1 MNSRL
6 CKNWLESYLEFTKKS
21 EPPILYK
28 TWTAISVIAAC
39 MRRKCRLK
47 WGTLDIYPNLYIV
60 LVGPPGRCRKGTAM
74 TQGEGFL
81 RELGIKL
88 SSSSITREALIHQLK
103 MSSDTNIDPNGKMYL
118 HSSLTIFSK
127 ELTVFLG
134 YNNLQLMADLTDW
147 FDCGDT
153 WEYRT
158 KNMGTDD
165 ITGVWVNL
173 IGATTPDLLNSTL
186 PKDAIGG
193 GLTSRMIF
201 VYEQDKHHTE
211 VAPFLNQREL
221 KLANDL
227 LVDLEKIAM
236 LQGDFTATAEYI
248 ERFST
253 WYAEADNSPPPFD
266 DYRFAPYFERKPTH
280 LWKLSMILNAARTSS
295 MCLEAVD
302 FDNALDLLERT
313 ERKMPYTFSGYGKN
327 KDADTL
333 NRVMTIIGS
342 KKKVSMAE
350 IQQKTYLDADARTL
364 DVIVRTLIEME
375 YAYPIQE
382 GGQAYLAF
390 NENYKKGR
398 Q

>member
-6 CKNWLESYLEFTKKS
+6 CRNWLESYLEYTKKS

-28 TWTAISVIAAC
+28 IWTAISVIAAC
-39 MRRKCRLK
+39 MRRKTRLK
-47 WGTLDIYPNLYIV
+47 WGTIDIYPNLYIV

-74 TQGEGFL
+74 SQGEGFL

-103 MSSDTNIDPNGKMYL
+103 TSSDTHVDANGKMYL

-134 YNNLQLMADLTDW
+134 YNNQQLMADLTDW

-201 VYEQDKHHTE
+201 IYEQDKDHTE
-211 VAPFLNQREL
+211 IAPFLSQKEHQ
-221 KLANDL
+221 LANDL
-227 LVDLEKIAM
+227 LIDLEKIAM
-236 LQGDFTATAEYI
+236 LQGDFTATEEYI
-248 ERFST
+248 ERFSS
-253 WYAEADNSPPPFD
+253 WYAVADSTPPPFD

-280 LWKLSMILNAARTSS
+280 LWKLSMIMNAARTNS
-295 MCLEAVD
+295 MCLAACD
-302 FDNALDLLERT
+302 FDAALKLLEKT
-313 ERKMPYTFSGYGKN
+313 EVKMRYTFSGYGKN
-327 KDADTL
+327 RDADTL
-333 NRVMTIIGS
+333 TRVMTIIGNRKEIS
-342 KKKVSMAE
+342 VAE
-350 IQQKTYLDADARTL
+350 LQRITYLDADARTL
-364 DVIVRTLIEME
+364 SGIVQTLIDMNFII
-375 YAYPIQE
+375 PKQE
-382 GGQAYLAF
+382 GSQSLLVY
-390 NENYKKGR
+390 NKNYK

>member
-6 CKNWLESYLEFTKKS
+6 CSNWLESYLEYTRKS

-28 TWTAISVIAAC
+28 IWTAISVIAAC

-47 WGTLDIYPNLYIV
+47 WGTIDVYPNLYIV

-74 TQGEGFL
+74 SVGEGFL

-103 MSSDTNIDPNGKMYL
+103 MSSDTHIDANGKMFL

-134 YNNLQLMADLTDW
+134 YNNQQLMADLTDW
-147 FDCGDT
+147 FDCGDV

-201 VYEQDKHHTE
+201 VYEQDKDHTE
-211 VAPFLNQREL
+211 VAPFLSQKEV

-227 LVDLEKIAM
+227 LIDLEKIAM
-236 LQGDFTATAEYI
+236 LQGDFTATPEYI
-248 ERFST
+248 EKFST
-253 WYAEADNSPPPFD
+253 WYAKADSSPTPFD

-280 LWKLSMILNAARTSS
+280 LWKLSMIMNAVRTDS
-295 MCLEAVD
+295 MCLEGID
-302 FDNALDLLERT
+302 FDSALDLLERT
-313 ERKMPYTFSGYGKN
+313 EVKMPYTFSGYGKN
-327 KDADTL
+327 RDADTL
-333 NRVMTIIGS
+333 TRVMAIIGN
-342 KKKVSMAE
+342 KRKISMIE
-350 IQQKTYLDADARTL
+350 LQKKTYLDADARTL
-364 DVIVRTLIEME
+364 SGIVETLIDME
-375 YAYPIQE
+375 YAMPMQE
-382 GGQAYLAF
+382 GGQSYLVF
-390 NENYKKGR
+390 NENYKLK
-398 Q
+398 

>member
-6 CKNWLESYLEFTKKS
+6 VGNWIESYLDYTRKS

-39 MRRKCRLK
+39 MRRKCKLK
-47 WGTLDIYPNLYIV
+47 WGTIDIYPNLYIV

-74 TQGEGFL
+74 SVGESFL

-103 MSSDTNIDPNGKMYL
+103 TSSDTHIDANGKMYL

-134 YNNLQLMADLTDW
+134 YNNQQLMADLTDW
-147 FDCGDT
+147 FDCGDV

-201 VYEQDKHHTE
+201 VYEQDKDHTE
-211 VAPFLNQREL
+211 VAPFLNKKEI
-221 KLANDL
+221 KLAEDL

-236 LQGDFTATAEYI
+236 LQGDFTASEEYI
-248 ERFST
+248 ERFSS
-253 WYAEADNSPPPFD
+253 WYAKADSTPPPFD

-295 MCLEAVD
+295 MHLEAED
-302 FDNALDLLERT
+302 FEAALHLLERT
-313 ERKMPYTFSGYGKN
+313 EVLMRYTFSGYGKN
-327 KDADTL
+327 RDADTL
-333 NRVMTIIGS
+333 TRILAIIGN
-342 KKKVSMAE
+342 KKKISISE
-350 IQQKTYLDADARTL
+350 LQRITYLDADSKTL
-364 DVIVRTLIEME
+364 DNIITTITNME
-375 YAYPIQE
+375 YVTMSFE
-382 GGQAYLAF
+382 GHDKYLVY
-390 NENYKKGR
+390 NENYKR
-398 Q
+398 

>member
-1 MNSRL
+1 MNSRR
-6 CKNWLESYLEFTKKS
+6 CKNWLGSYLEYTRKS

-39 MRRKCRLK
+39 MRRKTRLK
-47 WGTLDIYPNLYIV
+47 WGTIDVYPNLYIV

-74 TQGEGFL
+74 SVGEGFL

-103 MSSDTNIDPNGKMYL
+103 TSSDTHIDAAGKMFL

-134 YNNLQLMADLTDW
+134 YNNQQLMADLTDW
-147 FDCGDT
+147 FDCADA

-201 VYEQDKHHTE
+201 VYEQDKDHTE
-211 VAPFLNQREL
+211 VAPFLSTKEIEL
-221 KLANDL
+221 AQDL
-227 LVDLEKIAM
+227 LIDLEQIAM
-236 LQGDFTATAEYI
+236 LQGDFTATPEFI

-253 WYAEADNSPPPFD
+253 WYAKADSSPTPFD

-280 LWKLSMILNAARTSS
+280 LWKLSMILNAARTNT
-295 MCLEAVD
+295 MCLD
-302 FDNALDLLERT
+302 ALDFEAALELLERT
-313 ERKMPYTFSGYGKN
+313 ERMMPYTFSGYGKN

-333 NRVMTIIGS
+333 TRIMTIVGN
-342 KKKVSMAE
+342 KKKISTIE
-350 IQQKTYLDADARTL
+350 LQKLTYLDADDWTL
-364 DVIVRTLIEME
+364 KKIVDTLQGMG
-375 YAYPIQE
+375 YLYPMQE
-382 GGQAYLAF
+382 GSQSYLVY
-390 NENYKKGR
+390 NDNYDKK
-398 Q
+398 